1 MNYTSV
7 AHCGHEHQEW
17 IKAMDFYK
25 DDLQL
30 LQKRLMEIAG
40 KNNGHDTMAEVEH
53 FQNQFIVQRNN
64 IDELRH
70 SIKEHENVVAADA
83 RVHAGKMESSHS
95 GRHAE
100 LKDQVVSFEKIF
112 NELRHEFNIF
122 LSKWM

>member
-1 MNYTSV
+1 
-7 AHCGHEHQEW
+7 
-17 IKAMDFYK
+17 
-25 DDLQL
+25 
-30 LQKRLMEIAG
+30 
-40 KNNGHDTMAEVEH
+40 MAEVEH

-112 NELRHEFNIF
+112 NELRHEFNSF